1 MVSWPGMNDRVWEP
15 RRGCGR
21 NDQEDPCGRRA
32 PLWALAPLVLMA
44 LILPKNGPIWS
55 EKVWGADEREG
66 IRESLRLFDKHDRIC
81 GTGRYALRSSDDGI
95 LSAEMELLLDGKERI
110 HQKVE
115 MINTGP
121 LQPVSYRHHHFRAGG
136 VKSFEIDFGSGRV
149 RCSARENG
157 REVERE
163 SVLEFD
169 QQKTYAGLMFV
180 LLAIHFPRGMEE
192 IEGHTVNF
200 HPDPG
205 ILKVRLRRVSH
216 EQLSLGDRSL
226 SAVKY
231 AIQPR
236 LPQLV
241 SLLVGSH
248 FDHHVWVSAA
258 EPTTFLRF
266 EGSLEPGGPFL
277 RIE

>member
-1 MVSWPGMNDRVWEP
+1 
-15 RRGCGR
+15 
-21 NDQEDPCGRRA
+21 
-32 PLWALAPLVLMA
+32 MA